1 MKPGLP
7 DRDKLEAD
15 GGVPEAGYPE
25 WKRAKV
31 ERGLA
36 ESRLRESLIPIEQ
49 IWNDLKLE
57 RYRHG
62 FER

>member
-1 MKPGLP
+1 MKPSLP

-15 GGVPEAGYPE
+15 GGALEAGYAE

-57 RYRHG
+57 R
-62 FER
+62 

>member
-1 MKPGLP
+1 MKPSLP

-15 GGVPEAGYPE
+15 GGAPEAGYPE

-31 ERGLA
+31 EQGLA
-36 ESRLRESLIPIEQ
+36 ESRVREALIPIEQ

-57 RYRHG
+57 R
-62 FER
+62 